1 MLDLNKEELQ
11 EITAK
16 WLANFEQAIFEKNY
30 TTLKLLFNTDS
41 YWRDLLAFTW
51 HVTTVSGADKIT
63 KSLAEYSPGIKA
75 SKFEIDKNR
84 TPPRIVI
91 RAEKKVI
98 EAIIRFETL
107 HGKANGIVRL
117 LFEDK
122 NLNEVKAW
130 TLLTAL
136 EEINGF
142 KETIDKARPSGKKHS
157 YDFHGPNWFEQRQ
170 EKIAYKNR
178 DPAVLVV
185 GGGQAG
191 ISIAARLTQLNVD
204 TLVIDREDR
213 IGDNWRK
220 RYHSLTL
227 HNQVHVNHLPYM
239 PFPPNWP
246 TYIPKDKLAG
256 WFEFYSEIMELNFWT
271 STELL
276 TASYDRT
283 NKKWRAK
290 LKIVNGNTKIIN
302 PNHIIMATGVSGIPN
317 LPKIPSLEN
326 FSGTILHSSKY
337 SSGNSWTGKRAI
349 VIGTGNSG
357 HDIAQDLTSHS
368 AKVTLIQRSPTMIV
382 SVEPSAQLPYAVYD
396 EGPNLDDCDLI
407 SASMPL
413 PLSKIIHQIVT
424 AKSREMDKA
433 LLNKLRKVGF
443 QLDFGKENTGWQ
455 FKYLERGGG
464 YYFNVGCSDLI
475 ASRKIKLLQLNSI
488 DKFTSEGVLKN
499 NKEIIK
505 ADLIVLA
512 TGFKGQDYIIRKIF
526 GNSVNDLI
534 GPVWGFDRGEYELR
548 NMWMR
553 TAQPGLWFIAGSFA
567 QCRIYSKYLGL
578 QIKACEEGIIPLS
591 RETNN

>member
-1 MLDLNKEELQ
+1 MLDLNEEELQ
-11 EITAK
+11 DIIVS
-16 WLANFEQAIFEKNY
+16 WLKNLEQAISEKNY
-30 TTLKLLFNTDS
+30 NSLKLLFDTDS

-51 HVTTVSGADKIT
+51 NVTTVSGADKISE
-63 KSLAEYSPGIKA
+63 SLAAYSPYIKA
-75 SKFEIDKNR
+75 SKFKIDKKR
-84 TPPRIVI
+84 TPPRII
-91 RAEKKVI
+91 TRAGKKVI
-98 EAIIRFETL
+98 EAIIRFETAY
-107 HGKANGIVRL
+107 GQASGIVRFI
-117 LFEDK
+117 FEDRNIK
-122 NLNEVKAW
+122 AIQAW

-136 EEINGF
+136 EKINGF
-142 KETIDKARPSGKKHS
+142 EETIDKARPSGKS
-157 YDFHGPNWFEQRQ
+157 YSREFNGPNWFEQRQ
-170 EKIAYKNR
+170 TKIAFKNR

-191 ISIAARLTQLNVD
+191 LSIAARLTQLNID
-204 TLVIDREDR
+204 TLVIDREER

-256 WFEFYSEIMELNFWT
+256 WFEAYSEIMELNFWT
-271 STELL
+271 NTELVS
-276 TASYDRT
+276 ANYNGT
-283 NKKWRAK
+283 NKKWSAE
-290 LKIVNGNTKIIN
+290 LKIASGNTKIIH

-317 LPKIPSLEN
+317 LPNIPSLEN

-337 SSGNSWTGKRAI
+337 KSGHNWVGKRAI

-357 HDIAQDLTSHS
+357 HDIAQDLISHS

-382 SVEPSAQLPYAVYD
+382 SVEPSAQLPYALYD
-396 EGPNLDDCDLI
+396 EGPNLNDCDLI

-413 PLSKIIHQIVT
+413 PLTKITHQMIT
-424 AKSREMDKA
+424 AKSREIDKT
-433 LLNKLRKVGF
+433 LLDKLDKVGF
-443 QLDFGKENTGWQ
+443 KLDFGTDDTGWQ

-475 ASRKIKLLQLNSI
+475 ASRKIKLLQLKSVDRFI
-488 DKFTSEGVLKN
+488 TEGVMKN
-499 NKEIIK
+499 NGEIVK
-505 ADLIVLA
+505 ADLVVLA

-526 GNSVNDLI
+526 GDSVNDLI
-534 GPVWGFDRGEYELR
+534 GPIWGFDSGEYELR
-548 NMWMR
+548 NMWTR

-578 QIKACEEGIIPLS
+578 QIKACEEGIIPLV
-591 RETNN
+591 RKTEN

>member
-1 MLDLNKEELQ
+1 MLDLNKKELQ
-11 EITAK
+11 DITAK

-51 HVTTVSGADKIT
+51 HVTTISGADKIT
-63 KSLAEYSPGIKA
+63 KSLAEYSPDIKA

-91 RAEKKVI
+91 RAEKTVI

-117 LFEDK
+117 IFEDK
-122 NLNEVKAW
+122 NLDEAKAW

-142 KETIDKARPSGKKHS
+142 GETIDKERPSGKNYS
-157 YDFHGPNWFEQRQ
+157 YDFQGPNWFEQRQ
-170 EKIAYKNR
+170 AKIAFKNR

-204 TLVIDREDR
+204 TLVIDREER

-256 WFEFYSEIMELNFWT
+256 WFESYSEIMELNFWT
-271 STELL
+271 NTELL
-276 TASYDRT
+276 TASYDRA

-290 LKIVNGNTKIIN
+290 LKTANGNTKIIN
-302 PNHIIMATGVSGIPN
+302 PNHIIMATGVSGVPN
-317 LPKIPSLEN
+317 LPNIPSLEN

-337 SSGNSWTGKRAI
+337 SSGDAWAGKRAI

-357 HDIAQDLTSHS
+357 HDIAQDLTSNS
-368 AKVTLIQRSPTMIV
+368 AKVTLIQRSPTMVV

-413 PLSKIIHQIVT
+413 PLSKIIHQIIT
-424 AKSREMDKA
+424 AKSREMDKT
-433 LLNKLRKVGF
+433 LLNKLGKVGF
-443 QLDFGKENTGWQ
+443 KLDFGKEDTGWQ

-475 ASRKIKLLQLNSI
+475 ASRKIKLLQLKSI
-488 DKFTSEGVLKN
+488 NQFISEGVLKN

-526 GNSVNDLI
+526 GNSINDLI
-534 GPVWGFDRGEYELR
+534 GPVWGFDSGEYELR
-548 NMWMR
+548 NMWIR

-578 QIKACEEGIIPLS
+578 QIKACEEGIIPLF
-591 RETNN
+591 REIHN